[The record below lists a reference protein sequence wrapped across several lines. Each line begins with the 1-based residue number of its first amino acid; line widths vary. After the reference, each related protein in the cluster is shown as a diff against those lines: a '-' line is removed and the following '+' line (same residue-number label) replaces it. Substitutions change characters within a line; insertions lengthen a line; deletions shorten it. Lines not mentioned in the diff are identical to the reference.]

1 MFEENSDLAAIN
13 HNFDHFV
20 TYNTVTGYEIT
31 PEATMLAG
39 LKDIYRGIP
48 DNCVF
53 VIYASF
59 NGTLVRLDGIKATD
73 QYSKITAYSYA
84 DAANVTYVIL
94 AGAWTKR

>member
-1 MFEENSDLAAIN
+1 M
-13 HNFDHFV
+13 
-20 TYNTVTGYEIT
+20 TYNTVTGAGIT
-31 PEATMLAG
+31 PEATMLTG
-39 LKDIYRGIP
+39 LKEIHNGIP

-59 NGTLVRLDGIKATD
+59 NGTLVRLDGIKATA

-94 AGAWTKR
+94 AGAWTKK